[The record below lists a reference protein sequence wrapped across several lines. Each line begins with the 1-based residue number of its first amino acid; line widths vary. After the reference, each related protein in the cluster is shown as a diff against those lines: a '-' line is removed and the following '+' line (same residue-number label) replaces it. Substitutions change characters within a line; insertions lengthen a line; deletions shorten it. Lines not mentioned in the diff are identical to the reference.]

1 VTAGTSIGVFGG
13 SFDPIHNGHIRA
25 AEAVFNALELDRL
38 IFVPAGNQWQK
49 SAATAAQDRLKMVQ
63 LALADHPEFEVS
75 DIDVNRSGATYTV
88 DTLSEL
94 AAQNPGAKLF
104 FILGTDALAG
114 IESWN
119 RADEVL
125 DLAQFV
131 VITRPGSQLV
141 VPEIAR
147 GRVWELEIPALD
159 LSSTEFR
166 EKYAQQGDYANLVPA
181 SVLLYIKENQLY
193 KDSE

>member
-1 VTAGTSIGVFGG
+1 MTAGTSIGVFGG

-49 SAATAAQDRLKMVQ
+49 NASATAEQRLQMVE
-63 LALADHPEFEVS
+63 LALAEHPEFEVS
-75 DIDVNRSGATYTV
+75 AIDVSRGGATYTA
-88 DTLSEL
+88 DTLAEL

-131 VITRPGSQLV
+131 VITRPGSDLV
-141 VPEIAR
+141 VPDLAR
-147 GRVWELEIPALD
+147 GRVWELEIDALD

-166 EKYAQQGDYANLVPA
+166 EKYASGGNFADLVPA

-193 KDSE
+193 KDSK

>member
-25 AEAVFNALELDRL
+25 AQSVFDALELDRL

-49 SAATAAQDRLKMVQ
+49 SSETPASSRLKMVE
-63 LALADHPEFEVS
+63 LAIQDYPQFEVS
-75 DIDVNRSGATYTV
+75 SIDVDRTGPTYSF
-88 DTLSEL
+88 DTLTEL
-94 AAQNPGAKLF
+94 GRDNPGAKLF

-114 IESWN
+114 IETWKS
-119 RADEVL
+119 ADEVL
-125 DLAQFV
+125 NLAQFV
-131 VITRPGSQLV
+131 VVSRPGTLLQI
-141 VPEIAR
+141 PEMAR

-166 EKYAQQGDYANLVPA
+166 EKYATGGHFSDLVPA

-193 KDSE
+193 KDSK

>member
-1 VTAGTSIGVFGG
+1 MTAGTSIGVFGG
-13 SFDPIHNGHIRA
+13 SFDPIHNGHLRA
-25 AEAVFNALELDRL
+25 AESVFKALELDRL

-49 SAATAAQDRLKMVQ
+49 NAVATAEQRLQMVE
-63 LALADHPEFEVS
+63 LALDEYPQFEVS
-75 DIDVNRSGATYTV
+75 SIDVSRSGATYTV
-88 DTLSEL
+88 DTLAAI

-114 IESWN
+114 IESWK

-125 DLAQFV
+125 NLAQFV
-131 VITRPGSQLV
+131 VITRPGSDLV
-141 VPEIAR
+141 IPALAS
-147 GRVWELEIPALD
+147 GRVWELEIDALD

-166 EKYAQQGDYANLVPA
+166 EKYASGGNFADLVPA
-181 SVLLYIKENQLY
+181 SVLLYIRENQLY